1 LKVYDLL
8 IVGAGTAGCIA
19 AKTAAEKGLDVCL
32 IDCKPEDKVGDKV
45 CGDGVGKHHFD
56 RLGLSYPA
64 GGEFECNMHG
74 IDIYSPDLK
83 TPFRIKGKGVS
94 GFGIN
99 RHKFGQRLLKEAL
112 SKNITFH
119 DCTVALRPLIEEGFV
134 KGVKAQ
140 NSKEGWKQ
148 DIRGRTTIDA
158 SGVSGIVRQ
167 NLPNEFGLER
177 RIDSKDLMGCY
188 REIRSNV
195 ESESDFSEIYLT
207 QEAAPGGYY
216 WIFHKGEGKAN
227 VGLGVQMTDGYPN
240 PKAQLY
246 KYVLSRR
253 EFKNSKVIHG
263 GGGIVPTRRPL
274 DCLVANGLMLVGDAA
289 CLVNPIHGGG
299 IGSSMLSGKLAAETA
314 ADALASGDLSRDGL
328 WQYNVNYMKE
338 YGGKQAGLDIFR
350 IFLQSINDDELSYG
364 MKHQL
369 VKQEDILKASLT
381 GSLKLSITDKAERAF
396 KNLGKL
402 GFLIRLRNTAKKM
415 REIKKMYLEYPSPK
429 DFERW
434 KIKVARIYAG

>member
-1 LKVYDLL
+1 MKVYDIL

-45 CGDGVGKHHFD
+45 CGDAVGKHHFD
-56 RLGLSYPA
+56 RLGLPYPA
-64 GGEFECNMHG
+64 GEEFECNMHG
-74 IDIYSPDLK
+74 IDVFSPDLK
-83 TPFRIKGKGVS
+83 TRFRVEGKGVS

-99 RHKFGQRLLKEAL
+99 RHRFGQRLLKEAL
-112 SKNITFH
+112 SKDITFH
-119 DCTVALRPLIEEGFV
+119 DCTVALTPLIEQGFV
-134 KGVKAQ
+134 RGVKAQ
-140 NSKEGWKQ
+140 NSRGGSKQ
-148 DIRGRTTIDA
+148 EIRGKVTIDA

-167 NLPNEFGLER
+167 NLPGEFGLER
-177 RIDSKDLMGCY
+177 RIDSRDLMGCY

-195 ESESDFSEIYLT
+195 ESESDFSEIYLS
-207 QEAAPGGYY
+207 QQVAPGGYY
-216 WIFHKGEGKAN
+216 WIFHKGDGKAN
-227 VGLGVQMTDGYPN
+227 VGIGVQMREDYVK
-240 PKAQLY
+240 PKARLY

-253 EFKNSKVIHG
+253 EFKNSKIIHG

-274 DCLVANGLMLVGDAA
+274 DCLVANGIMLAGDAA

-299 IGSSMLSGKLAAETA
+299 IGSSMLSGRLAAETA
-314 ADALASGDLSRDGL
+314 TEAIASGDFSRDGL
-328 WQYNVNYMKE
+328 WKYNINFMKE

-350 IFLQSINDDELSYG
+350 IFLQSINDDDLNYG

-369 VKQEDILKASLT
+369 VKQQDILKASLT

-396 KNLGKL
+396 KNLRGL

-415 REIKKMYLEYPSPK
+415 REIKKIYLEYPPPK
-429 DFERW
+429 DFEQW
-434 KIKVARIYAG
+434 KIRVANIYAG

>member
-1 LKVYDLL
+1 MKVYDLL

-19 AKTAAEKGLDVCL
+19 ARTATERGLDVCL

-45 CGDGVGKHHFD
+45 CGDAIGKHHFD
-56 RLGLSYPA
+56 RLDLSYPA
-64 GGEFECNMHG
+64 GEELECDMRG
-74 IDIYSPDLK
+74 IDVYSPDLK
-83 TPFRIKGKGVS
+83 TRFRIEGKGMT

-112 SKNITFH
+112 AKNIAFH
-119 DCTVALRPLIEEGFV
+119 DCTVALTPLIEDGFV
-134 KGVKAQ
+134 KGVRAQ

-148 DIRGRTTIDA
+148 DIYGRITIDA

-167 NLPNEFGLER
+167 NLPDEFGLER
-177 RIDSKDLMGCY
+177 RIDPKDLMGCY

-195 ESESDFSEIYLT
+195 ESDSDFSEIYLT
-207 QEAAPGGYY
+207 QQAAPGGYY
-216 WIFHKGEGKAN
+216 WIFHEGESKAN
-227 VGLGVQMTDGYPN
+227 VGVGVQMKGGHSN

-246 KYVLSRR
+246 QHVLSRR

-274 DCLVANGLMLVGDAA
+274 DCLVANGIMLVGDAA

-299 IGSSMLSGKLAAETA
+299 IGSSMLSGRLAAETA
-314 ADALASGDLSRDGL
+314 ADTLASGDFSRDAL
-328 WQYNVNYMKE
+328 WQYNINYMKE

-350 IFLQSINDDELSYG
+350 IFLQSIDDDELSYG

-369 VKQEDILKASLT
+369 VKQEDVLKASLT

-402 GFLIRLRNTAKKM
+402 GFLIQLRNTAKKM
-415 REIKKMYLEYPSPK
+415 HEIKKTYLEYPSPK
-429 DFERW
+429 DLEQW
-434 KIKVARIYAG
+434 KIKVAKIYAG

>member
-19 AKTAAEKGLDVCL
+19 AKTATEKGLDVCL

-45 CGDGVGKHHFD
+45 CGDAVGKHHFD
-56 RLGLSYPA
+56 ILGLPYPA
-64 GGEFECNMHG
+64 GEEFECDMHG
-74 IDIYSPDLK
+74 IDVFSPDLK
-83 TPFRIKGKGVS
+83 TVFRIEGKGVS

-99 RHKFGQRLLKEAL
+99 RHKFGRRLLKEAL
-112 SKNITFH
+112 SKDITFH
-119 DCTVALRPLIEEGFV
+119 DCTVALTPLIEEGFV
-134 KGVKAQ
+134 RGVTAQ

-148 DIRGRTTIDA
+148 DIRGRLTIDA
-158 SGVSGIVRQ
+158 SGVSGIVRH

-195 ESESDFSEIYLT
+195 ESDSNFSEIYLT
-207 QEAAPGGYY
+207 QQAAPDGYY

-227 VGLGVQMTDGYPN
+227 VGIGVQMKGRYPN

-246 KYVLSRR
+246 QYVLSRR

-263 GGGIVPTRRPL
+263 GGGVVPTRRPL
-274 DCLVANGLMLVGDAA
+274 DCLVANGVMLVGDAA

-299 IGSSMLSGKLAAETA
+299 IGSSMLSGRLAAETA
-314 ADALASGDLSRDGL
+314 ADALASGDFSRDGL
-328 WQYNVNYMKE
+328 WQYNIDYMKG
-338 YGGKQAGLDIFR
+338 YGGKQAGLDLFR
-350 IFLQSINDDELSYG
+350 IFLQSINDDEINYG

-369 VKQEDILKASLT
+369 VKREDVLKASLT

-402 GFLIRLRNTAKKM
+402 GFIIRLRSTAKKM
-415 REIKKMYLEYPSPK
+415 REIKKMYLEYPLPK
-429 DFERW
+429 DFEQW
-434 KIKVARIYAG
+434 KIKVAEIYSV

>member
-1 LKVYDLL
+1 LKIYDLL

-19 AKTAAEKGLDVCL
+19 ARTAAEEGLDVCL

-45 CGDGVGKHHFD
+45 CGDAIGKHHFD

-64 GGEFECNMHG
+64 EEEFECNMRG
-74 IDIYSPDLK
+74 IDVYSPDLK
-83 TPFRIKGKGVS
+83 TRFRIEGEGMT

-99 RHKFGQRLLKEAL
+99 RYKFGQRLLREAL
-112 SKNITFH
+112 AKNITFH
-119 DCTVALRPLIEEGFV
+119 DCTVALTPLIEEGFV

-140 NSKEGWKQ
+140 SSKEGWKQ
-148 DIRGRTTIDA
+148 EIRGRITIDA

-167 NLPNEFGLER
+167 NLPDEFGLER

-195 ESESDFSEIYLT
+195 ESDSEFSEIYLT
-207 QEAAPGGYY
+207 QQAAPGGYY
-216 WIFHKGEGKAN
+216 WIFHKGKGKAN
-227 VGLGVQMTDGYPN
+227 VGVGVQMKGGHSN
-240 PKAQLY
+240 PKARLY
-246 KYVLSRR
+246 QHVLSRR

-274 DCLVANGLMLVGDAA
+274 DCLAANGVMLVGDAA

-299 IGSSMLSGKLAAETA
+299 IGSSMLSGRLAAETA
-314 ADALASGDLSRDGL
+314 ADALASGDFSRDGL
-328 WQYNVNYMKE
+328 WQYNIDYMKE

-350 IFLQSINDDELSYG
+350 IFLQSINDDELNYG

-369 VKQEDILKASLT
+369 VKQEDVLKASLT

-415 REIKKMYLEYPSPK
+415 REIKKTYLEYPSPK
-429 DFERW
+429 DLEPW
-434 KIKVARIYAG
+434 KINVAKIYAG

>member
-8 IVGAGTAGCIA
+8 IVGAGTAGSIA
-19 AKTAAEKGLDVCL
+19 AKTAAEEGLDVCL
-32 IDCKPEDKVGDKV
+32 IDCKPEDKIGEKV
-45 CGDGVGKHHFD
+45 CGDAVGKHHFD

-64 GGEFECNMHG
+64 GEEFECDIHG
-74 IDIYSPDLK
+74 IDVYSPDLK
-83 TPFRIKGKGVS
+83 TVFRIEGKGVS

-112 SKNITFH
+112 SKDITFH
-119 DCTVALRPLIEEGFV
+119 DCTVALTPLIEEGFV
-134 KGVKAQ
+134 KGAKAQ

-148 DIRGRTTIDA
+148 DIRGRITIDA
-158 SGVSGIVRQ
+158 SGISGIIRQ
-167 NLPNEFGLER
+167 NLPDEFGLER

-195 ESESDFSEIYLT
+195 ESDSYFSEIYLT
-207 QEAAPGGYY
+207 QQAAPGGYY
-216 WIFHKGEGKAN
+216 WIFHKGEGKVN
-227 VGLGVQMTDGYPN
+227 VGVGVQMREGYVK

-253 EFKNSKVIHG
+253 EFKDSKIIHG

-274 DCLVANGLMLVGDAA
+274 DCLVANGIMLAGDAA

-299 IGSSMLSGKLAAETA
+299 IGSSMLSGRLAAETA
-314 ADALASGDLSRDGL
+314 VDAIASGDLSRDGL
-328 WQYNVNYMKE
+328 WQYNIDYMKE

-350 IFLQSINDDELSYG
+350 IFLQSISDDEINHG

-369 VKQEDILKASLT
+369 VKREDMLKASLT

-396 KNLGKL
+396 KNLGRI
-402 GFLIRLRNTAKKM
+402 GFLIRLRSTAKKM

-429 DFERW
+429 NFEQW
-434 KIKVARIYAG
+434 KTKLAKTYAG

>member
-19 AKTAAEKGLDVCL
+19 AKTAAEKGLDVRL

-45 CGDGVGKHHFD
+45 CGDAVGKHHFD

-64 GGEFECNMHG
+64 GEDFECSMLG
-74 IDIYSPDLK
+74 IDVYSPDLK
-83 TPFRIKGKGVS
+83 TRFRIEGKGVS

-112 SKNITFH
+112 AKGVAFH
-119 DCTVALRPLIEEGFV
+119 DCTVALAPLIEGGFV

-148 DIRGRTTIDA
+148 YIHGKVTIDA
-158 SGVSGIVRQ
+158 SGVSGIIRQ
-167 NLPNEFGLER
+167 NLPAEFGLDR
-177 RIDSKDLMGCY
+177 RIDSKDLIALY
-188 REIRSNV
+188 RELRSNV
-195 ESESDFSEIYLT
+195 ESGSDFSEIYLN
-207 QEAAPGGYY
+207 QQAAPGGYY
-216 WIFHKGEGKAN
+216 WIFYKGDGRAN
-227 VGLGVQMTDGYPN
+227 VGVGVEMKKSYLN
-240 PKAQLY
+240 PKARLY
-246 KYVLSRR
+246 QYVLFRR

-274 DCLVANGLMLVGDAA
+274 DCLVANGVMLIGDAA
-289 CLVNPIHGGG
+289 CLVNPISGGG
-299 IGSSMLSGKLAAETA
+299 IGPSMLSGRLAAETA
-314 ADALASGDLSRDGL
+314 VEALASGDFSRDGL
-328 WQYNVNYMKE
+328 WQYNIDFMKE

-350 IFLQSINDDELSYG
+350 IFLQSIGDDELNYG

-369 VKQEDILKASLT
+369 VKQQDVLKASLT
-381 GSLKLSITDKAERAF
+381 GSLKLSITDKAERAL

-415 REIKKMYLEYPSPK
+415 REMKKMYLEYPSPK
-429 DFERW
+429 GFEQW
-434 KIKVARIYAG
+434 KIKVAKISED

>member
-1 LKVYDLL
+1 MKVYDLL

-19 AKTAAEKGLDVCL
+19 AKTAAEEGLDVCL
-32 IDCKPEDKVGDKV
+32 IDCKPEDKVGEKV
-45 CGDGVGKHHFD
+45 CGDAVGKHHFD
-56 RLGLSYPA
+56 RLGLPYPA
-64 GGEFECNMHG
+64 GEEFECDMQG
-74 IDIYSPDLK
+74 TDVYSPDLK
-83 TPFRIKGKGVS
+83 TVFRIEGKGVS
-94 GFGIN
+94 AFGIN

-119 DCTVALRPLIEEGFV
+119 DCTVVLTPLIEEGFV
-134 KGVKAQ
+134 KGVNAQ
-140 NSKEGWKQ
+140 NYKEGWKR
-148 DIRGRTTIDA
+148 DIRGKITIDA

-195 ESESDFSEIYLT
+195 ESDSYFSEIYLN
-207 QEAAPGGYY
+207 QQAAPGGYY

-227 VGLGVQMTDGYPN
+227 VGLGVQMREGYLK

-253 EFKNSKVIHG
+253 EFKNSKIIHG

-274 DCLVANGLMLVGDAA
+274 DCLVANGIMLIGDAA

-299 IGSSMLSGKLAAETA
+299 IGPSMLSGRLAAETA
-314 ADALASGDLSRDGL
+314 ADAITSGDLTRDGL
-328 WQYNVNYMKE
+328 WQYNIDYMKK

-350 IFLQSINDDELSYG
+350 IFLQSISDDEIDYG
-364 MKHQL
+364 MKRRL
-369 VKQEDILKASLT
+369 VKREDVLKASLT

-396 KNLGKL
+396 KNIGRL
-402 GFLIRLRNTAKKM
+402 GFLIQLRNTAKKM
-415 REIKKMYLEYPSPK
+415 RQIKKMYLEYPSPK

-434 KIKVARIYAG
+434 KTKVVEIYAG

>member
-45 CGDGVGKHHFD
+45 CGDAVGKHHFD

-64 GGEFECNMHG
+64 GEEFECDMHG
-74 IDIYSPDLK
+74 TDVYSPDLK
-83 TPFRIKGKGVS
+83 TVFRIEGKGVS
-94 GFGIN
+94 AFGIN
-99 RHKFGQRLLKEAL
+99 RYKFGQRLLKEAL
-112 SKNITFH
+112 SKGIIFH
-119 DCTVALRPLIEEGFV
+119 DCTVALTPLIEEGFV
-134 KGVKAQ
+134 KGVNAQ

-148 DIRGRTTIDA
+148 DIRGKITIDA

-167 NLPNEFGLER
+167 NLPDKFGLER

-195 ESESDFSEIYLT
+195 KSDSDFSEIYLT
-207 QEAAPGGYY
+207 EQAAPGGYY

-227 VGLGVQMTDGYPN
+227 VGLGVQMREGYLK

-253 EFKNSKVIHG
+253 EFKNSKIIHG

-274 DCLVANGLMLVGDAA
+274 DCLVANGIMLIGDAA

-299 IGSSMLSGKLAAETA
+299 IGPSMLSGRLAAEA
-314 ADALASGDLSRDGL
+314 ATDAIALGDLSRDGL
-328 WQYNVNYMKE
+328 WQYNIDYMKE

-350 IFLQSINDDELSYG
+350 IFLQSIVDDELNYG

-369 VKQEDILKASLT
+369 VKREDVLKASLT

-396 KNLGKL
+396 KNLGRL

-415 REIKKMYLEYPSPK
+415 RQIKKMYLEYPSPK
-429 DFERW
+429 DLERW
-434 KIKVARIYAG
+434 KTKVVTIYAG

>member
-19 AKTAAEKGLDVCL
+19 AKTGAEKGLDVCL

-45 CGDGVGKHHFD
+45 CGDAVGKHHFD

-64 GGEFECNMHG
+64 GEEFECNMRG

-83 TPFRIKGKGVS
+83 TLFRIEGKGVS

-119 DCTVALRPLIEEGFV
+119 DCTVALTPLIEEGFV

-148 DIRGRTTIDA
+148 NICGRITIDA

-195 ESESDFSEIYLT
+195 ESNSDFSEIYLT
-207 QEAAPGGYY
+207 QQAAPSGYY

-227 VGLGVQMTDGYPN
+227 VGVGVQMKGSYPN

-246 KYVLSRR
+246 KYVLSRK

-299 IGSSMLSGKLAAETA
+299 IGSSMLSGKLAAKTA

-396 KNLGKL
+396 KNLGRL
-402 GFLIRLRNTAKKM
+402 GFLIQLRNTAKKM
-415 REIKKMYLEYPSPK
+415 CEIKKMYLEYPSPK

-434 KIKVARIYAG
+434 KAKVAEIYTG

>member
-45 CGDGVGKHHFD
+45 CGDAVGKHHFD
-56 RLGLSYPA
+56 RLGLPYPA
-64 GGEFECNMHG
+64 GEDFECNMRG
-74 IDIYSPDLK
+74 IDVFSPDLK
-83 TPFRIKGKGVS
+83 TVFRIEGKGVS
-94 GFGIN
+94 GFGID

-112 SKNITFH
+112 SKGITFH
-119 DCTVALRPLIEEGFV
+119 DCTVALTPLIEEGFV
-134 KGVKAQ
+134 KGVSAH
-140 NSKEGWKQ
+140 NSKEGWRQ
-148 DIRGRTTIDA
+148 DIRGKITIDA
-158 SGVSGIVRQ
+158 SGISGIVRQ
-167 NLPNEFGLER
+167 NLPDEFGLER

-195 ESESDFSEIYLT
+195 ESDYDFSEIYLT
-207 QEAAPGGYY
+207 QQAAPSGYY
-216 WIFHKGEGKAN
+216 WIFHKGGGKAN
-227 VGLGVQMTDGYPN
+227 VGVGVQMREGYPK

-246 KYVLSRR
+246 KHVLSRE
-253 EFKNSKVIHG
+253 EFKNSKIIHG

-274 DCLVANGLMLVGDAA
+274 DCLVANGIMLAGDAA

-299 IGSSMLSGKLAAETA
+299 IGSSMLSGRLAAETA
-314 ADALASGDLSRDGL
+314 AEAIASGDLSRDGL
-328 WQYNVNYMKE
+328 WQYNIDYMKE

-350 IFLQSINDDELSYG
+350 IFLQSIGDDELNYG

-369 VKQEDILKASLT
+369 VKREDVLKASLT

-396 KNLGKL
+396 KNLGRL

-415 REIKKMYLEYPSPK
+415 RQIKRMYLEYPLPK
-429 DFERW
+429 DIEQW
-434 KIKVARIYAG
+434 KKKVAEIYAG

>member
-8 IVGAGTAGCIA
+8 IVGAGTAGCMA

-45 CGDGVGKHHFD
+45 CGDAVGKHHFD
-56 RLGLSYPA
+56 KLGLSYPA
-64 GGEFECNMHG
+64 GEDFECTMLG
-74 IDIYSPDLK
+74 MDVYSPDLK
-83 TPFRIKGKGVS
+83 TRFRIEGKGIS

-112 SKNITFH
+112 AKGVAFH
-119 DCTVALRPLIEEGFV
+119 DCTVALAPLIEGGFV

-148 DIRGRTTIDA
+148 DIHGKVTIDA

-167 NLPNEFGLER
+167 NLPSEFGLER
-177 RIDSKDLMGCY
+177 KIDSKDLSALY
-188 REIRSNV
+188 RELRSNV
-195 ESESDFSEIYLT
+195 ESGSDFSEIYLN
-207 QEAAPGGYY
+207 QQVAPGGYY
-216 WIFHKGEGKAN
+216 WIFYKGEGRAN
-227 VGLGVQMTDGYPN
+227 VGVGVEMKKSYLN

-246 KYVLSRR
+246 QYVLSRR

-274 DCLVANGLMLVGDAA
+274 DCLVANGVMLIGDAA
-289 CLVNPIHGGG
+289 CLVNPISGGG
-299 IGSSMLSGKLAAETA
+299 IGPSMLSGRLAAETA
-314 ADALASGDLSRDGL
+314 VEALASGDFSRDGL
-328 WQYNVNYMKE
+328 WQYNIDFMKE

-350 IFLQSINDDELSYG
+350 IFLQSIGDDELNYG

-369 VKQEDILKASLT
+369 VKQQDVLKASLT
-381 GSLKLSITDKAERAF
+381 GSLKLSITDKAERAL

-415 REIKKMYLEYPSPK
+415 REMKKMYLEYPSPK
-429 DFERW
+429 GFEQW
-434 KIKVARIYAG
+434 KIKVAKISED

>member
-1 LKVYDLL
+1 ML
-8 IVGAGTAGCIA
+8 GT
-19 AKTAAEKGLDVCL
+19 DV
-32 IDCKPEDKVGDKV
+32 
-45 CGDGVGKHHFD
+45 
-56 RLGLSYPA
+56 
-64 GGEFECNMHG
+64 
-74 IDIYSPDLK
+74 YSPDLE
-83 TPFRIKGKGVS
+83 TVFRIEGKGVS
-94 GFGIN
+94 AFGIN
-99 RHKFGQRLLKEAL
+99 RHKFGQRLLKETL

-119 DCTVALRPLIEEGFV
+119 DCTFALMPLIEEGFV

-140 NSKEGWKQ
+140 NSKEGWKRE
-148 DIRGRTTIDA
+148 IRSKITIDA
-158 SGVSGIVRQ
+158 SGVSGIVRR

-195 ESESDFSEIYLT
+195 ESDSDFSEIYLT
-207 QEAAPGGYY
+207 QQVAPGGYY
-216 WIFHKGEGKAN
+216 WIFYKSEGKAN
-227 VGLGVQMTDGYPN
+227 VGLGVQMREGYLK

-253 EFKNSKVIHG
+253 EFKNSKIIHG

-274 DCLVANGLMLVGDAA
+274 DCLVANGIMLVGDAA

-299 IGSSMLSGKLAAETA
+299 IGPSMLSGRLTAETA
-314 ADALASGDLSRDGL
+314 GEAIASGDLSRDGL
-328 WQYNVNYMKE
+328 WQYNVEYMKE

-350 IFLQSINDDELSYG
+350 IFLQSIGDDELNYG

-369 VKQEDILKASLT
+369 VKQQDVLKASLT
-381 GSLKLSITDKAERAF
+381 GSLKLSITDKAERAL

-402 GFLIRLRNTAKKM
+402 GFLIQLRNTAKKM

-429 DFERW
+429 DFRQW
-434 KIKVARIYAG
+434 KTKVAEIYSG